1 MNILEVT
8 TNLDSIEL
16 YGLGDIHLGDINCEL
31 DKVKDIINQIK
42 DNPSAKVIIMG
53 DLLNCATKSSV
64 GKAVY
69 DEYMKSDDQWALAL
83 ELLKPIKDKI
93 VGMLIGNHEFRLE
106 KEGFNPIKT
115 LCIALDVPYLGYSTM
130 LNVKVAGK
138 ETTVYA
144 THGHGG
150 GSKGSIIGKINKLA
164 DVAIADI
171 YMRGH
176 SHQLVYHR
184 TMIRMVENGRL
195 VDKERLVV
203 DTGSFLKYD
212 EGYAEMSNLPMVRS
226 GCAKITFDSN
236 GFRVQ
241 I

>member
-1 MNILEVT
+1 MEIIEVT
-8 TNLDSIEL
+8 TDLESIDL

-31 DKVKDIINQIK
+31 DKFKQVLKDIEG
-42 DNPSAKVIIMG
+42 NPRARVIIMG

-64 GKAVY
+64 GKAVF
-69 DEYMKSDDQWALAL
+69 DEYMKAEDQWALAL
-83 ELLKPIKDKI
+83 KLLEPIKGKI

-115 LCIALDVPYLGYSTM
+115 LCLALKVPYLGYSTM
-130 LNVKVAGK
+130 LNVKVAGTT
-138 ETTVYA
+138 TTVYA

-150 GSKGSIIGKINKLA
+150 ASKNSVIGKLNKLSEIA
-164 DVAIADI
+164 VANV

-176 SHQLVYHR
+176 SHQLIYHR
-184 TMIRMVENGRL
+184 TMIRIVKDGKL
-195 VDKERLVV
+195 VDEERLVV

-212 EGYAEMSNLPMVRS
+212 EGYAEMSNLAMVRS
-226 GCAKITFDSN
+226 GCAVIHFSSN
-236 GFRVQ
+236 GYTVN

>member
-1 MNILEVT
+1 MNIFEV
-8 TNLDSIEL
+8 NGQDSLDL

-31 DKVKDIINQIK
+31 DKFKAVVEEIRL
-42 DNPSAKVIIMG
+42 NPNAKVIIMG

-83 ELLKPIKDKI
+83 ELLGPIKDKI

-106 KEGFNPIKT
+106 KEGFNPIKA
-115 LCIALDVPYLGYSTM
+115 LCLALGVQYLGYSTM

-138 ETTVYA
+138 VTTVYA

-150 GSKGSIIGKINKLA
+150 GSRGSIIGKLNKLA
-164 DVAIADI
+164 EVAVADI

-176 SHQLVYHR
+176 SHQLIYHR
-184 TMIRMVENGRL
+184 TVVRVVEDGKL

-226 GCAKITFDSN
+226 GCAIIKFNKN
-236 GFRVQ
+236 GYTVN